1 METAGSADMMV
12 LAYECTPCHTTV
24 DHNLHTYCYG
34 NLNSRNI

>member
-12 LAYECTPCHTTV
+12 LAYECTPCHTTG

-34 NLNSRNI
+34 KLNSHNI